1 VFTGIVRGV
10 GRVLEVSQAGSDRR
24 VAIGFAPGVLEGL
37 TIGASIAVNGVC
49 LTATDVGP
57 GRFTADVS
65 GETLAVT
72 TLGALTVGA
81 GVNLEPARKLG
92 DTLDGHLVTGHVDGV
107 GRVVEIKPEGRSTRL
122 TIELPPGLDRYVARK
137 GSVAVDGVSFT
148 VNAVSARR
156 FEVNV
161 IPHTL
166 SQTIVGDYEP
176 GRAVNIEVD
185 IIARYAERL
194 VANSQTPSKPLH
206 SGNI

>member
-1 VFTGIVRGV
+1 MFTGIVRGV
-10 GRVLEVSQAGSDRR
+10 GRVLEVSQVGSDRR

-49 LTATDVGP
+49 LTATDVEP
-57 GRFTADVS
+57 DRFTADVS

-81 GVNLEPARKLG
+81 GVNLEPPLRLG

-107 GRVVEIKPEGRSTRL
+107 GRVVELTPTGRSTRL
-122 TIELPPGLDRYVARK
+122 TIELPPALGRYVARK

-148 VNAVSARR
+148 VNAVAGPR

-161 IPHTL
+161 IPHTQ
-166 SQTIVGDYEP
+166 SMTTVGEY
-176 GRAVNIEVD
+176 RAGHLVNIEVD
-185 IIARYAERL
+185 LLARYLERL
-194 VANSQTPSKPLH
+194 FADDPTPSGLDVDT
-206 SGNI
+206 